1 VVLGDVSIDNW
12 QGDAVLTIPAGME
25 IRFKSDAGLFLNWG
39 RLNAVGKSD
48 SMIVFTSESGLTQGW
63 DGIAFSDGT
72 DINGRISNLRYCVI
86 EKAGQGGFGRN
97 ANIYCLQTNQPIL
110 RNCIIR
116 QATAWGFVSWRLH
129 R

>member
-1 VVLGDVSIDNW
+1 
-12 QGDAVLTIPAGME
+12 ME

-97 ANIYCLQTNQPIL
+97 ANIYCLKTNQPVID
-110 RNCIIR
+110 NSIIR
-116 QATAWGFVSWRLH
+116 DGGGIGVYFWDSSPWIRNSFVIDND
-129 R
+129 